1 MVVLLKLPWVLH
13 SRPNMVA
20 SVIEG
25 HPDQP
30 SMIPMGLKYYP
41 SLRNHMSEEW
51 TPTED
56 DDNSEV
62 VYLEH
67 LTLADGR
74 TMVLPIEDTIVTITH
89 PLLGRTLTGPSAW
102 VGTVFARWDL
112 IVGHLKMKDE
122 VEAEMLRFQDDLED
136 DN

>member
-1 MVVLLKLPWVLH
+1 MTY
-13 SRPNMVA
+13 SSCRA
-20 SVIEG
+20 
-25 HPDQP
+25 P
-30 SMIPMGLKYYP
+30 SMIPTGLKYYP

>member
-1 MVVLLKLPWVLH
+1 
-13 SRPNMVA
+13 
-20 SVIEG
+20 
-25 HPDQP
+25 
-30 SMIPMGLKYYP
+30 
-41 SLRNHMSEEW
+41 MSEEW

-122 VEAEMLRFQDDLED
+122 VEAEMLRFQDGLED